1 MERLSFSFAR
11 KPELAYISHLDMMRL
26 LLRALRRSG
35 LPIAYSQ
42 GYNPHPRLTLALPL
56 PLGVTATEE
65 YGEVYFSES
74 VGPQIFL
81 EKLHRQ
87 LPPALELTGVFNRK
101 PELPALA
108 AEVSAA
114 QYRVFIETYINQG
127 LFFQDLNSAI
137 ISLLD
142 KEEILME
149 RINKKKK
156 VTYKN
161 IRPYIF
167 KANLKQEEKNMLE
180 LGLLLKAGSSGGVS
194 PFFVIEQLQQAGSAL
209 KLAEDGLWL
218 VHRQKLYKGP
228 EEALQPLSEGM

>member
-11 KPELAYISHLDMMRL
+11 KSELAYISHLDMMRL
-26 LLRALRRSG
+26 LLRALRRSD

-56 PLGVTATEE
+56 PLGVTASEE
-65 YGEVYFSES
+65 YGEVYFSEP
-74 VGPQIFL
+74 VGSKLFL
-81 EKLHRQ
+81 EKLSRQ
-87 LPPALELTGVFNRK
+87 LPPALELTGAIILK

-127 LFFQDLNSAI
+127 ILFQELNSALN
-137 ISLLD
+137 SLMN
-142 KEEILME
+142 KEEVLME
-149 RINKKKK
+149 RRNKKKK

-161 IRPYIF
+161 VRPYIF
-167 KANLKQEEKNMLE
+167 KANLEEEEEQGLE
-180 LGLLLKAGSSGGVS
+180 LNLLLKAGSSGGVS
-194 PFFVIEQLQQAGSAL
+194 PFFVIEQLQAGSAL
-209 KLAEDGLWL
+209 MLKDNGFWQ
-218 VHRQKLYKGP
+218 VHRQELYKGP

>member
-11 KPELAYISHLDMMRL
+11 KADLAHISHLDMMRL

-56 PLGVTATEE
+56 PLGVTASEE
-65 YGEVYFSES
+65 YGEVYFTES
-74 VGPQIFL
+74 VGPELFL
-81 EKLHRQ
+81 GKLSRQ
-87 LPPALELTGVFNRK
+87 LPQALELTGAFNRK

-114 QYRVFIETYINQG
+114 HYRVFIETYINQG
-127 LFFQDLNSAI
+127 ILFQELNSALN
-137 ISLLD
+137 SLMN
-142 KEEILME
+142 KEEVLME
-149 RINKKKK
+149 RRNKKKK

-161 IRPYIF
+161 VRPYIF
-167 KANLKQEEKNMLE
+167 KANLEEEEEQGLE
-180 LGLLLKAGSSGGVS
+180 LNLLLKAGSSGGVS
-194 PFFVIEQLQQAGSAL
+194 PFFVIEQLQAGLTL
-209 KLAEDGLWL
+209 KIADKGLWQ

-228 EEALQPLSEGM
+228 EETLQPLSEGM

>member
-11 KPELAYISHLDMMRL
+11 KPDLAYISHLDMMRL

-56 PLGVTATEE
+56 PLGVTASEE
-65 YGEVYFSES
+65 YGEVFFSEP
-74 VGPQIFL
+74 VGPEIFL
-81 EKLHRQ
+81 EKLRRQ
-87 LPPALELTGVFNRK
+87 LPPALELTGAFIRK
-101 PELPALA
+101 PELPPLA
-108 AEVSAA
+108 AEVNAA
-114 QYRVFIETYINQG
+114 LYRVFIETYINQG
-127 LFFQDLNSAI
+127 IFFQELNSALK
-137 ISLLD
+137 SLLN

-149 RINKKKK
+149 RKNKKKK

-161 IRPYIF
+161 VRPYIF
-167 KANLKQEEKNMLE
+167 KANLKEEEKNTLE
-180 LGLLLKAGSSGGVS
+180 LSLLLKAGSSGGVS
-194 PFFVIEQLQQAGSAL
+194 PFLIIEQLQAGSTL
-209 KLAEDGLWL
+209 KLADNGLWR